1 MAVGSIQRFGS
12 ATGASRVTRVFWLII
27 LLMAAAAV
35 ARAAEHGVAAE
46 AERVSS
52 FQPFATGDVLV
63 AATVMDDPNDDHRG
77 TGRLLQFSAD
87 FEPKGVLWIEETT
100 HKIGGLT
107 FAPDGTL
114 WGFAQIG
121 WQVIEVGP
129 DGKLKPLRSFGTRSF
144 SNINWAQDGS
154 FYMGEHMVGS
164 NRKISFN
171 TTEFAY
177 MPFTN
182 RIGDGHVFHFSPDG
196 RLLEEFPTDVHGGVA
211 GIHGVTNAVL
221 SRDGGRIIYI
231 SETGNRLM
239 HYDLRDRRQLPDL
252 AVYDPA
258 KGGPPMVLFMTGLP
272 DGSLLIATGS
282 SLMVVEPFSGETLK
296 EIPLG
301 SSGWAAITPSI
312 DTGTVLVGNFFTGE
326 FIKLRLEDGEV
337 LARGTIN
344 EQNSLSGI
352 AQYAGPQ

>member
-1 MAVGSIQRFGS
+1 MIAVARWQVRM
-12 ATGASRVTRVFWLII
+12 TLWL
-27 LLMAAAAV
+27 AAV
-35 ARAAEHGVAAE
+35 AVLPAIAEE
-46 AERVSS
+46 ERIST
-52 FQPFATGDVLV
+52 FQPFVPGDVFV

-77 TGRLLQFSAD
+77 TGRLLQFDAA

-129 DGKLKPLRSFGTRSF
+129 DGVLKPLRSFGPRGF
-144 SNINWAQDGS
+144 SNINWATDGS

-164 NRKISFN
+164 NRTIPFN

-177 MPFTN
+177 MPFTD

-196 RLLEEFPTDVHGGVA
+196 RLLEEYPTEVHGGMA

-221 SRDGGRIIYI
+221 SQDGKRMAYI

-239 HYDLRDRRQLPDL
+239 HYDLEKRQQLPDL
-252 AVYDPA
+252 AVYEPER
-258 KGGPPMVLFMTGLP
+258 GGPAMVLFMTGMP
-272 DGSLLIATGS
+272 DGRLLITTGRS
-282 SLMVVEPFSGETLK
+282 VLVVDPDSGDTLQ
-296 EIPLG
+296 EVDLG
-301 SSGWAAITPSI
+301 TSGWAAITPSVE
-312 DTGTVLVGNFFTGE
+312 DGVMLVGNFFSGE
-326 FIKLRLEDGEV
+326 FLKVRLADGEV
-337 LARGTIN
+337 LARATIN
-344 EQNSLSGI
+344 ENNSLSGI
-352 AQYAGPQ
+352 AQYAGAR

>member
-1 MAVGSIQRFGS
+1 MVVMVKQGIRMAGLAVLLTV
-12 ATGASRVTRVFWLII
+12 AASV
-27 LLMAAAAV
+27 AA
-35 ARAAEHGVAAE
+35 AAEHGAPAE
-46 AERVSS
+46 AERVST
-52 FQPFATGDVLV
+52 FKPFATGDVFV
-63 AATVMDDPNDDHRG
+63 AATMMDDPDDDHRG

-87 FEPKGVLWIEETT
+87 FEPKGVLWIEATT

-144 SNINWAQDGS
+144 SNINWATDGS

-239 HYDLRDRRQLPDL
+239 QYDLRDRRQLPDL

-272 DGSLLIATGS
+272 DGSLLIATGA

-312 DTGTVLVGNFFTGE
+312 EQGTVLVGNFFTGE
-326 FIKLRLEDGEV
+326 FMKLRLDDGQV

-344 EQNSLSGI
+344 EKNSLSGI